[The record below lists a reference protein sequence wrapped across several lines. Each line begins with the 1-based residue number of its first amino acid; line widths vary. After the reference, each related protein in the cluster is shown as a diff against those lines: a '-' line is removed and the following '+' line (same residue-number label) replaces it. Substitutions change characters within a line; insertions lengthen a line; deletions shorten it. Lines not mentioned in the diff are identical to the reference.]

1 MTERGSAS
9 VVVLG
14 FIASAVMVAGVLLG
28 VVHQVHL
35 SLALQGATDRAA
47 LAAADA
53 YVGVTPALP
62 CVVAG
67 ELLHREGFALVSCEQ
82 ETSSVRVVGE
92 ASVGGFRFTQRAHAG
107 VVDGGS
113 Q

>member
-14 FIASAVMVAGVLLG
+14 FIASAVLVAGVLLG

-47 LAAADA
+47 LAGADA
-53 YVGVTPALP
+53 HVGVAPAIP

-67 ELLHREGFALVSCEQ
+67 ELLRREGFTLVSCEQ
-82 ETSSVRVVGE
+82 ETTSVRVVGE
-92 ASVGGFRFTQRAHAG
+92 VRVGGLRVTKRAHAG
-107 VVDGGS
+107 VVDAGP